1 MADKS
6 LAIIQLYKQLYK
18 DEKINS
24 SGVERHNELVEKYRN
39 KLRSASDSGG
49 YKRAAKI
56 QLL

>member
-1 MADKS
+1 MADNS

-18 DEKINS
+18 DGKISN
-24 SGVERHNELVEKYRN
+24 SGVERHNELAEKYKT

-49 YKRAAKI
+49 YKRADRI